1 MLLLSV
7 MSLSPRP
14 LTRTD
19 LVGGAPL
26 DALEGDERLSRL
38 ARLAA
43 RLLQCSHASVHIL
56 TEDGGH
62 RPLCR
67 VGPRWENISDPR
79 VLRPLTDTVVTS
91 GPVQVSPEANP
102 QSRINR
108 HLIDHSIHFYAGVPL
123 VAEETVVGVLSVVR
137 FDAATDGPAKES
149 ELEGLT
155 DAADAVV
162 DFLRSQAVPRTESG
176 PDVLSEQSDEDL
188 LSRIFDTSAAA
199 ITVVDADGQI
209 VRANHRAEE
218 VLGLDPAEITGRS
231 YDDPEWRHTT
241 VDGDPLP
248 DHEQPF
254 VRVKQQ
260 NAPVYDVRHA
270 IEWPDG
276 RRRVLSI
283 NGAPL
288 QDEGGHF
295 AGAVF
300 VVTDI
305 TQKERRQQALK
316 RRQMLLKESQ
326 RIAHLGHWEWEVETG
341 TIDWSDET
349 YRIFGHEPQSVP
361 VTLET
366 YLDALPEEDARR
378 VRLLTQR
385 ALETGYMPTITHSV
399 RQPDGTERIVELSG
413 TAMEET
419 RDGRPKRVIGTV
431 LDVTE
436 RRRREEDLRRS
447 KLALEQAQEITNTGN
462 GIWNLEDNTFTLSDQ
477 GARILGLEPDETYNM
492 LSFFRLIH
500 PEDRAKIQERFRSL
514 SRGEAF
520 DEEYRIRPA
529 DGDETRWVRGR
540 GYAVRQEG
548 DDTPSHV
555 FGTVADITEEKRR
568 VTIEQRF
575 GRLLDSVVSEIYV
588 FDAESLQFVQVNEGG
603 IDNLGYRPDEL
614 SEMTPIDIKPCGR
627 GAFEAHLRPLRE
639 GETNVVSFDTT
650 HRRKDGST
658 YPVRVRIQLSR
669 SETPP
674 VFIAVVHDVTEEKSR
689 ENRLQALYDASSAL
703 NRAET
708 AEDLAA
714 VVERLVTD
722 TLDYPICAVRYEKN
736 GHLTPIAV
744 SAQCKEHMGTPR
756 PDYDVDGLSNA
767 AHAFREGHAI
777 FLSPEERPRGIEAPG
792 AVRAGAYVP
801 IGSHGVISIGALTA
815 DSIDRFDVQL
825 VDILAQNAASV
836 LQRIQQENELREARD
851 EAEKMNR
858 LKTALLTNMSH
869 EIRTPLTSIIGF
881 TEMLVEESFGD
892 PADRFIDLVYQ
903 NGQRLLQTLNSVLD
917 LSQIEAGTVSLH
929 AETIDVAAEIREIA
943 SSFAAQ
949 AEADGIEMTV
959 TAVPD
964 TISAPVDRGA
974 LQRVTTNLIGNA
986 VKFTETGG
994 RVSVR
999 LRTEEDVF
1007 VLQVEDTGVGI
1018 DDAFTE
1024 KMFDAFQQESSGT
1037 DREFEGSGLGL
1048 TITQR
1053 LVQAMDGRIE
1063 VDTEKGQG
1071 TTMTVRLPLD

>member
-1 MLLLSV
+1 M
-7 MSLSPRP
+7 
-14 LTRTD
+14 
-19 LVGGAPL
+19 
-26 DALEGDERLSRL
+26 
-38 ARLAA
+38 
-43 RLLQCSHASVHIL
+43 HVH
-56 TEDGGH
+56 
-62 RPLCR
+62 
-67 VGPRWENISDPR
+67 
-79 VLRPLTDTVVTS
+79 
-91 GPVQVSPEANP
+91 PEANP
-102 QSRINR
+102 GSRINR

-123 VAEETVVGVLSVVR
+123 VAEETVVGVLSVAS
-137 FDAATDGPAKES
+137 FDDATDVRMDDP
-149 ELEGLT
+149 GLARLS

-162 DFLRSQAVPRTESG
+162 DLLRSQAAPRTEAGS
-176 PDVLSEQSDEDL
+176 DVMAEQSDEDL
-188 LSRIFDTSAAA
+188 LARIFDTSAAA
-199 ITVVDADGQI
+199 ITVLDADGQI

-218 VLGLDPAEITGRS
+218 VLGLGPDRIAGRS
-231 YDDPEWRHTT
+231 YDDPDWRHTT
-241 VDGDPLP
+241 LDGDPLP
-248 DHEQPF
+248 EDEQPF
-254 VRVKQQ
+254 VQVKQR
-260 NAPVYDVRHA
+260 NAPVYDLRHA
-270 IEWPDG
+270 IEGPDG

-288 QDEGGHF
+288 RDENERF

-326 RIAHLGHWEWEVETG
+326 RIAQLGHWEWEVGTG
-341 TIDWSDET
+341 TIHWSDET
-349 YRIFGHEPQSVP
+349 YRIFGYEPQSVS

-366 YLDALPEEDARR
+366 YLNALPEEDRQR
-378 VRLLTQR
+378 VRLLTRR

-399 RQPDGTERIVELSG
+399 LQPDGTERIVELSG
-413 TAMEET
+413 TAIEET

-431 LDVTE
+431 LDITD

-462 GIWNLEDNTFTLSDQ
+462 GIWDLEDNTFTLSDQ
-477 GARILGLEPDETYNM
+477 GARILGLNPNETYTM

-500 PEDRAKIQERFRSL
+500 PEDRAKIQDRFRSL
-514 SRGEAF
+514 ARGEAF

-529 DGDETRWVRGR
+529 DREETRWVRGR
-540 GYAVRQEG
+540 GYAVTKEG
-548 DDTPSHV
+548 GEPTHV
-555 FGTVADITEEKRR
+555 FGTIADITEEKRR
-568 VTIEQRF
+568 ATIEQRF
-575 GRLLDSVVSEIYV
+575 GRLLDSLVSEIYV
-588 FDAESLQFVQVNEGG
+588 FDAETLRFVQVNEGG
-603 IDNLGYRPDEL
+603 VENLGYRPDAL
-614 SEMTPIDIKPCGR
+614 SEMTPTDIMPCGR
-627 GAFEAHLRPLRE
+627 AEFEAHLQPLRE

-650 HRRKDGST
+650 YRREDGST
-658 YPVRVRIQLSR
+658 YPVRVRIQLSK

-674 VFIAVVHDVTEEKSR
+674 VFIAVVHDVTEEKRR

-708 AEDLAA
+708 AEELAR
-714 VVERLVTD
+714 VVERLVTK
-722 TLDYPICAVRYEKN
+722 TLDYPICAVRYEKD
-736 GHLTPIAV
+736 GRLTPIAV
-744 SAQCKEHMGTPR
+744 SVQCREHMGTPR

-767 AHAFREGHAI
+767 AHAFRKGRAI

-836 LQRIQQENELREARD
+836 LQRIQQENDLRKARD

-929 AETIDVAAEIREIA
+929 AETVDVATEIREIA
-943 SSFAAQ
+943 SSFAAE
-949 AEADGIEMTV
+949 AEADGIDMTV
-959 TAVPD
+959 TTVPD
-964 TISAPVDRGA
+964 TLPASVDRGA
-974 LQRVTTNLIGNA
+974 LQRVATNLIGNA
-986 VKFTETGG
+986 VKFTRAGG

-999 LRTEEDVF
+999 LRAEDEDF

-1018 DDAFTE
+1018 GEEFAQ

-1053 LVQAMDGRIE
+1053 LVEAMGGDIA
-1063 VDTEKGQG
+1063 VDSVKGEG
-1071 TTMTVRLPLD
+1071 TTMTVRLPLQ